1 MSTSRASASGRP
13 VYEIAVAGKHLGPG
27 TTSRL
32 VRAVR
37 AALQRER
44 CRKAV
49 VSLAVVDD
57 ATIAELHS
65 RYLGLAGPT
74 DVMSFDLRDRP
85 KGSCGRRGGEVDGE
99 VVVSMET
106 ARRQARRRRIP
117 AEQELLR
124 YAVHGTLHLLGHR
137 DDRPDRAA
145 AMHRIEDEV
154 LRESEPRRDQN
165 AKRRKASRPASVS
178 RVVAGRSRGGARAG
192 RYRFR

>member
-1 MSTSRASASGRP
+1 MNTSRASASDRP
-13 VYEIAVAGKHLGPG
+13 AYEIAVAGKHLRPG
-27 TTSRL
+27 IKGRL
-32 VRAVR
+32 IRAVR

-44 CRKAV
+44 CCKAV

-74 DVMSFDLRDRP
+74 DVMSFDLRDAP
-85 KGSCGRRGGEVDGE
+85 TGPGGRRGGEVDGE
-99 VVVSMET
+99 VVVSVET
-106 ARRQARRRRIP
+106 ARREARRRRIP
-117 AEQELLR
+117 VEQELLR

-154 LRESEPRRDQN
+154 LREWERPRDEG
-165 AKRRKASRPASVS
+165 AKRRRALRPASGP
-178 RVVAGRSRGGARAG
+178 RIAAERSRGGARAK
-192 RYRFR
+192 